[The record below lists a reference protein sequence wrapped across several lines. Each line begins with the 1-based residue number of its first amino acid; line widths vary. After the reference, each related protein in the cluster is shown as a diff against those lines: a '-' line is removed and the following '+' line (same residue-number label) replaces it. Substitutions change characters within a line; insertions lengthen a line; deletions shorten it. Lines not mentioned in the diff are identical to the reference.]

1 MMATTIA
8 VDGKQR
14 AQSYFLT
21 ELLGARIV
29 LKGRK
34 IGRLNDFVFVESGK
48 IPTVSHLYVGR
59 SFGNPSLLIP
69 WEKVRSLGRRRIG
82 VDIESVKKYEA
93 DPGEETKLL
102 KDYILDKKVLDLEG
116 KEVEVVYDVRLIL
129 INNRLYVS
137 EVDVSKYGLLRRI
150 GLKRLAEFMYN
161 MADSMRKETVSWA
174 YFQSLPDKIGSFKG
188 DVRLKVLKEK
198 LSQMHPV
205 DLADI
210 LERLDQ
216 EQRVMVFDELD
227 TSRASDTLEE
237 IDPSV
242 QKAIL
247 SCLNND
253 RITQLVKEMT
263 PGQAADVLA
272 VLPSAEANA
281 VLKLLDIENARK
293 IQAILERH
301 EEKILNY
308 ATTNY
313 MRFPPDVTIQQA
325 GKEYRRTVK
334 DYDVIMYLYVVDP
347 DGKLLGVLDVRDML
361 RANDTALLKDVMYN
375 VVTSLK
381 PTSTLREASAK
392 FTRYGFRAIPVVDD
406 DGKILGVVP
415 YRDMMNLKHRFLE

>member
-1 MMATTIA
+1 MATTIA

-29 LKGRK
+29 LRGKK

-216 EQRVMVFDELD
+216 EQRVIVFDELD
-227 TSRASDTLEE
+227 TSRASDTLE
-237 IDPSV
+237 
-242 QKAIL
+242 
-247 SCLNND
+247 
-253 RITQLVKEMT
+253 
-263 PGQAADVLA
+263 
-272 VLPSAEANA
+272 
-281 VLKLLDIENARK
+281 
-293 IQAILERH
+293 
-301 EEKILNY
+301 
-308 ATTNY
+308 
-313 MRFPPDVTIQQA
+313 
-325 GKEYRRTVK
+325 
-334 DYDVIMYLYVVDP
+334 
-347 DGKLLGVLDVRDML
+347 
-361 RANDTALLKDVMYN
+361 
-375 VVTSLK
+375 
-381 PTSTLREASAK
+381 
-392 FTRYGFRAIPVVDD
+392 
-406 DGKILGVVP
+406 
-415 YRDMMNLKHRFLE
+415 

>member
-1 MMATTIA
+1 
-8 VDGKQR
+8 
-14 AQSYFLT
+14 
-21 ELLGARIV
+21 
-29 LKGRK
+29 
-34 IGRLNDFVFVESGK
+34 
-48 IPTVSHLYVGR
+48 
-59 SFGNPSLLIP
+59 
-69 WEKVRSLGRRRIG
+69 
-82 VDIESVKKYEA
+82 
-93 DPGEETKLL
+93 
-102 KDYILDKKVLDLEG
+102 
-116 KEVEVVYDVRLIL
+116 LIL

-253 RITQLVKEMT
+253 RIAQLVKEMT

-301 EEKILNY
+301 EEKILDY

-361 RANDTALLKDVMYN
+361 RANDTALLRDVMYN